1 MRKGTIGQTKH
12 MTAAKATR
20 QVLESYKRAKL
31 FTLQD
36 DLTRTGLLYDVSKI
50 LGYWPEKAAVK
61 KAMER
66 LGKAGI
72 VKVICVNTIKSIY
85 QKK

>member
-1 MRKGTIGQTKH
+1 MKRGNIGQTKH

-20 QVLESYKRAKL
+20 QVLESYHRAKL

-36 DLTRTGLLYDVSKI
+36 DLTRTGLLYDVSKV
-50 LGYWPEKAAVK
+50 LGYWPEKYAVR

-66 LGKAGI
+66 LCKAGI
-72 VKVICVNTIKSIY
+72 VNVICVNTIKSIY

>member
-20 QVLESYKRAKL
+20 QVLESYQKGKL

-36 DLTRTGLLYDVSKI
+36 DITRSGLMYDVAKV
-50 LGYWPEKAAVK
+50 LGSWPGKHAVK
-61 KAMER
+61 KAMFR
-66 LGKAGI
+66 MIRSGKI
-72 VKVICVNTIKSIY
+72 NIICINTIKSIY

>member
-1 MRKGTIGQTKH
+1 MRKQNIGQTKH

-20 QVLESYKRAKL
+20 EVLESYQRAKL

-36 DLTRTGLLYDVSKI
+36 DLTRTGLLYDVSKV

-72 VKVICVNTIKSIY
+72 VDVICVNTIKSIY

>member
-1 MRKGTIGQTKH
+1 MRKGSIGLTKR

-20 QVLESYKRAKL
+20 QVLESYQRAKL

-66 LGKAGI
+66 LGKAKI
-72 VKVICVNTIKSIY
+72 IKIECIKKIQSIY

>member
-1 MRKGTIGQTKH
+1 MKKGSIGRTKK

-20 QVLESYKRAKL
+20 QVLESYQRGKL

-36 DLTRTGLLYDVSKI
+36 DITRTGLMYDVSKI

-66 LGKAGI
+66 LVKAGI
-72 VKVICVNTIKSIY
+72 VNVICVNTIKSIY
-85 QKK
+85 QMK

>member
-36 DLTRTGLLYDVSKI
+36 DLTRTGLMYDVSKI
-50 LGYWPEKAAVK
+50 LGYWPGKYAVK

-66 LGKAGI
+66 LRKAGI
-72 VKVICVNTIKSIY
+72 VNVICINTIKSIY
-85 QKK
+85 QVK